1 MPVKLSSVRNHL
13 SKKKLLIGLVILIA
27 ACGLIFFLLQKGS
40 KDITTTTVKRS
51 NLESELVL
59 SGEMDANEKVKLQFP
74 LSGKVTWVG
83 VKEGDTIQ
91 KGQGLASL
99 DQRTAQKNLQASLID
114 YSKER
119 NVFEQSNLD
128 QQAIK
133 PSDALNDRMKKI
145 LQNYQ
150 YDLDKA
156 VISVELQDLAKQEA
170 LLSSPIEGIV
180 TRADIPFA
188 GQTAVAG
195 TSTFE
200 IVNPASIYFA
210 VSVDQTEVNDIK
222 KGNTAKI
229 FLDAYPDETVSGNI
243 SDISFSPKTDESGT
257 VYKVKLLLAIDNSQY
272 KYRLGMTGDAT
283 FVTEKKVNALYLP
296 VSFVKSDDEGSYVFI
311 NEKKE
316 KKYIKT
322 GIETDEN
329 IEIVS
334 GLSEGDTIYD

>member
-1 MPVKLSSVRNHL
+1 MKFSNIRNHL
-13 SKKKLLIGLVILIA
+13 SKKKLLIGFVFLITVCA
-27 ACGLIFFLLQKGS
+27 LIFFLFQKGN
-40 KDITTTTVKRS
+40 KNVTTTTVKRS

-74 LSGKVTWVG
+74 LSGKVAWVG
-83 VKEGDTIQ
+83 VKEGDAIQ

-99 DQRTAQKNLQASLID
+99 DQRAAQKNLQASLID

-119 NVFEQSNLD
+119 NIFEQSNLD

-156 VISVELQDLAKQEA
+156 VVSVELQDLAKQEA
-170 LLSSPIEGIV
+170 FLSSPIGGIV
-180 TRADIPFA
+180 TRADIQFA
-188 GQTAVAG
+188 GQTALAAS
-195 TSTFE
+195 STFE
-200 IVNPASIYFA
+200 VVNPSSIYFL
-210 VSVDQTEVNDIK
+210 VSVDQTEVNEIK
-222 KGNTAKI
+222 KGDSAKI
-229 FLDAYPDETVSGNI
+229 SLDAYPDETISGKI

-257 VYKVKLLLAIDNSQY
+257 VYSVKILLSVDNSQY
-272 KYRLGMTGDAT
+272 KYRLGMTGDSSFIT
-283 FVTEKKVNALYLP
+283 QKKINALYLP
-296 VSFVKSDDEGSYVFI
+296 VSFVKSDDNGSYVFI
-311 NEKKE
+311 NSKKE

-322 GIETDEN
+322 GIETDTN

>member
-1 MPVKLSSVRNHL
+1 
-13 SKKKLLIGLVILIA
+13 
-27 ACGLIFFLLQKGS
+27 
-40 KDITTTTVKRS
+40 
-51 NLESELVL
+51 
-59 SGEMDANEKVKLQFP
+59 
-74 LSGKVTWVG
+74 
-83 VKEGDTIQ
+83 
-91 KGQGLASL
+91 
-99 DQRTAQKNLQASLID
+99 
-114 YSKER
+114 
-119 NVFEQSNLD
+119 
-128 QQAIK
+128 
-133 PSDALNDRMKKI
+133 MKKI

-334 GLSEGDTIYD
+334 GLTEGDTIYD